1 MSRSTGPEP
10 VGVRVYESY
19 LAAKGDNGLGG
30 STKPGA
36 SKATCLHH
44 HLDDSGSASP
54 EGSCARVKKGKAY
67 IYTAVLSLVESGDVA
82 LHALIQFYF
91 EGSPEKLI
99 NHLTSE
105 GQRSETPS
113 SLPRVKSPVTNSPE
127 LKDCLL

>member
-1 MSRSTGPEP
+1 M
-10 VGVRVYESY
+10 YESY
-19 LAAKGDNGLGG
+19 LDAKGDNGFGG
-30 STKPGA
+30 SKKLGA
-36 SKATCLHH
+36 AKATRLHNCL
-44 HLDDSGSASP
+44 DYSRSASP

-82 LHALIQFYF
+82 LHELIQFYF